1 MDPYGMQM
9 PASSSCGK
17 KLEQKSK
24 PFWELK
30 EEMAARPHEIDETA
44 QGGDGSSKVGA
55 VAQDALE
62 DALEA
67 TRVAQLAEVTA
78 EIEKSGVL
86 DGLPSVERQS
96 IIQKLQAE
104 MDEADDDDNEFLD
117 ELKMQLQAKHK
128 LKVEDLA
135 PPACKEGGNQWQSL
149 KVEDLAPSSAPPSAP
164 PVSQKSTRRF
174 SVVVPAKLQ
183 AGATMKTLLDGR
195 VIRLIVPRTLR
206 ADRMIVVDETGQVI
220 GNASSASAAPTA
232 PTTPAAPA
240 APAAPTAVR
249 AAARAATGYTPESP
263 ATRRKQMRAPGA
275 ARHSQMRWL
284 EKRLE
289 QVELEVWKDALLDNP
304 ESFDALL
311 EEAYGEQLG
320 WSEMSGTDMSD
331 TEGIQSGGTSQRR
344 RRRLD
349 DLDGSDSEAELE
361 AMLAAAMLRKHGGGI
376 ARSRPSPTGL
386 RGPGARI

>member
-1 MDPYGMQM
+1 MEPYGMQM
-9 PASSSCGK
+9 PTSSSCGK
-17 KLEQKSK
+17 RLQQKSK

-30 EEMAARPHEIDETA
+30 EEEAAE
-44 QGGDGSSKVGA
+44 KVGA

-62 DALEA
+62 AS
-67 TRVAQLAEVTA
+67 RVAQLAEVTA

-86 DGLPSVERQS
+86 DGLTSVERQS
-96 IIQKLQAE
+96 IIQKLHAE
-104 MDEADDDDNEFLD
+104 MDEADDDDDEFLD

-128 LKVEDLA
+128 SKA
-135 PPACKEGGNQWQSL
+135 
-149 KVEDLAPSSAPPSAP
+149 EDLAPSSAPPEA
-164 PVSQKSTRRF
+164 QKSTRRF

-220 GNASSASAAPTA
+220 GNASAASAAPIA
-232 PTTPAAPA
+232 PIAPAATTTPAAPA
-240 APAAPTAVR
+240 PAAPTATPTAVR

-320 WSEMSGTDMSD
+320 WSDMSGTDMSD
-331 TEGIQSGGTSQRR
+331 TEGIQSGGTSQRSR
-344 RRRLD
+344 RHLD

-361 AMLAAAMLRKHGGGI
+361 AMLAAAMARKYGGGI
-376 ARSRPSPTGL
+376 ARSRSSTRGI
-386 RGPGARI
+386 RGPDVLI

>member
-1 MDPYGMQM
+1 MEPYGMQM
-9 PASSSCGK
+9 PTPSSCGK
-17 KLEQKSK
+17 RLQQKSK

-30 EEMAARPHEIDETA
+30 EEEAAE
-44 QGGDGSSKVGA
+44 KVGA

-62 DALEA
+62 ASQ
-67 TRVAQLAEVTA
+67 VAQLAEVTA

-86 DGLPSVERQS
+86 DGLTSVERQS
-96 IIQKLQAE
+96 IIQKLYAE
-104 MDEADDDDNEFLD
+104 MDEADDDDDEFLD

-128 LKVEDLA
+128 SKA
-135 PPACKEGGNQWQSL
+135 
-149 KVEDLAPSSAPPSAP
+149 EDLAPSSAPPEA
-164 PVSQKSTRRF
+164 QKSTRRF

-206 ADRMIVVDETGQVI
+206 ADRMIVVDEAGQVI
-220 GNASSASAAPTA
+220 GNASPASAAPIA
-232 PTTPAAPA
+232 PIAPAATTTPAAPA
-240 APAAPTAVR
+240 APAAPTATPTAVR

-320 WSEMSGTDMSD
+320 WSDMSGTDMSD
-331 TEGIQSGGTSQRR
+331 TEGIQSGGTSQRSR
-344 RRRLD
+344 RHLD

-361 AMLAAAMLRKHGGGI
+361 AMLAAAMARKYGGGI
-376 ARSRPSPTGL
+376 ARSRSSTRGI
-386 RGPGARI
+386 RGPDVLI